1 MSHGILVKKIGLA
14 LVLAGVAG
22 FFVLRVPAWRWESL
36 GVGVT
41 GAVLIVMPS
50 RRP

>member
-1 MSHGILVKKIGLA
+1 VRKIGVA

-41 GAVLIVMPS
+41 GAVVLLMPA
-50 RRP
+50 RRN